1 MSTWR
6 MTRRATQASSHTTVA
21 GTLGVVTETNPRA
34 LPDASPPVWA
44 RVLAVVSILIAGAAG
59 GLIGWSVMDLQCT
72 GDCSTSA
79 AIAGVIGAL
88 SCAVGVAVVATL
100 TLRAMS
106 EWRAIE
112 NRDRA
117 RRDRGLS

>member
-1 MSTWR
+1 MSTS
-6 MTRRATQASSHTTVA
+6 T
-21 GTLGVVTETNPRA
+21 

-44 RVLAVVSILIAGAAG
+44 RLLAVFSIVIAGVAG
-59 GLIGWSVMDLQCT
+59 GLIGWSVTDLQCT
-72 GDCSTSA
+72 GDCSTTA
-79 AIAGVIGAL
+79 ALVGVVGAVV
-88 SCAVGVAVVATL
+88 CAVGVAVVAVL

-117 RRDRGLS
+117 RRERGLS

>member
-1 MSTWR
+1 MNS
-6 MTRRATQASSHTTVA
+6 
-21 GTLGVVTETNPRA
+21 NA

-44 RVLAVVSILIAGAAG
+44 RVLAVSSILIAGAAG

-72 GDCSTSA
+72 GDCSTTA
-79 AIAGVIGAL
+79 AISGVVGAL
-88 SCAVGVAVVATL
+88 VCAVGVAVVAVL
-100 TLRAMS
+100 TLRARS

-117 RRDRGLS
+117 RRERGLS